1 MERQQTEDLLK
12 ERQQIIEAMEEEE
25 EEAKRQAVSGTHNVF
40 KNGNS
45 RRITRCKCCDKSCQA
60 TKA

>member
-12 ERQQIIEAMEEEE
+12 ERQHIIEAMEEEE
-25 EEAKRQAVSGTHNVF
+25 AKRQAASGTHNVF